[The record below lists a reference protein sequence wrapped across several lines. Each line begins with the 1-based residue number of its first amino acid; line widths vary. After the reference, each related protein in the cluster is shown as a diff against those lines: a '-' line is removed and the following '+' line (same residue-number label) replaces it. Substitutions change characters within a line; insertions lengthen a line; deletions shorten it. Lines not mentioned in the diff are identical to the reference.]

1 MMKYLCKFYKMM
13 RLLELAMSS
22 QPYDSY
28 IRQDEDTNLN
38 YEQFIKGCYKITL
51 SSYFHFIFC
60 AFSSSVKAVMGVR
73 ATFRNSTSEPSACR
87 AICPREA
94 VPSEP

>member
-28 IRQDEDTNLN
+28 IRQDEDTKFEL
-38 YEQFIKGCYKITL
+38 
-51 SSYFHFIFC
+51 
-60 AFSSSVKAVMGVR
+60 
-73 ATFRNSTSEPSACR
+73 
-87 AICPREA
+87 
-94 VPSEP
+94 